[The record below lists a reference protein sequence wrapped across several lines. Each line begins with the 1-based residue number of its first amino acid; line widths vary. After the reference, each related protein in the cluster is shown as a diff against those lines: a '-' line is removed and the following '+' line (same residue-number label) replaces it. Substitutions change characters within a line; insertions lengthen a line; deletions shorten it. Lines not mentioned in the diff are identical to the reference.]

1 MTQTHK
7 GITGDN
13 CSCRS
18 PLCTLHSR
26 NLSQSKL
33 FQKKRAEK
41 GYASAL
47 LETAPT
53 LSLSLRKR
61 LSSLQNSTNLR
72 SLATLKCAR
81 EHEKC
86 QFLSQKKQ
94 AKEDRQCCLR
104 FVCVVARLIGGGTR
118 SQQRR
123 RSGNLHSV
131 RPRAASASTTADG
144 RRLSSLRPTFPS
156 RLLPPGTRYI
166 PANLPALSVGYIPGD
181 AYVPINRE
189 AGRRAEDR
197 GRTARPNV
205 RGGRLVFP
213 VLFCPISFALHDRRV

>member
-1 MTQTHK
+1 MQ
-7 GITGDN
+7 IA
-13 CSCRS
+13 S
-18 PLCTLHSR
+18 LHFA
-26 NLSQSKL
+26 QPKL
-33 FQKKRAEK
+33 KSIKTFPKKRAEK

-53 LSLSLRKR
+53 LSLSLSPRKR

-144 RRLSSLRPTFPS
+144 RRLRLSSLRPTFPS

-166 PANLPALSVGYIPGD
+166 PANIPALSVGYIPGG
-181 AYVPINRE
+181 A
-189 AGRRAEDR
+189 
-197 GRTARPNV
+197 
-205 RGGRLVFP
+205 
-213 VLFCPISFALHDRRV
+213 